1 MLDTGYRHD
10 MTFEQA
16 TDLARR
22 AIFAATHRDAYS
34 GGTVRVYH
42 IDKDGWKRI
51 SEDDSMVNIA
61 PVCGPPPPRPPLYL
75 KPAPARADQSSCI
88 GSTGAILQVPGRE
101 GGCRQQVSNTNLTIW
116 PRRQTSE
123 MDFASRVPRSLTAF
137 PGRMS
142 LAWGI
147 YIVRSKHVVVIAN
160 SRPASAVLYRRAQE
174 LSTGSTL
181 SR

>member
-51 SEDDSMVNIA
+51 SEDDSMVNIP
-61 PVCGPPPPRPPLYL
+61 PVCGLPPPPPLYL
-75 KPAPARADQSSCI
+75 KPAPARAGQ
-88 GSTGAILQVPGRE
+88 LQ
-101 GGCRQQVSNTNLTIW
+101 QIQ
-116 PRRQTSE
+116 RR
-123 MDFASRVPRSLTAF
+123 R
-137 PGRMS
+137 
-142 LAWGI
+142 
-147 YIVRSKHVVVIAN
+147 
-160 SRPASAVLYRRAQE
+160 
-174 LSTGSTL
+174 
-181 SR
+181 